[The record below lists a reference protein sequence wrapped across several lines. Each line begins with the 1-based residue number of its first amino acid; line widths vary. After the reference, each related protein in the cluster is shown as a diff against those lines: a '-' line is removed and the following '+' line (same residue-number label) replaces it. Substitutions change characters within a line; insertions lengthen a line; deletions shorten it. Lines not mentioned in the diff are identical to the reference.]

1 MTLRAV
7 QFSPKYCAEAEA
19 ALKDDRKALYSMDTS
34 HDLSVI
40 DSEGKR
46 HRIGTFQHAGWAEEV
61 GKMIEKHGLFGLS

>member
-1 MTLRAV
+1 MALRSV

-19 ALKDDRKALYSMDTS
+19 ALKNDREALYGMDTS

-46 HRIGTFQHAGWAEEV
+46 HRIGTFKHADWAEEV
-61 GKMIEKHGLFGLS
+61 GKMIEKHGLSGLT